1 MRRPKAVRVASEVF
15 VALGV
20 RVQQV
25 LEPSQKREPDQDVVA
40 HEETVD
46 ESGLASLIPSL
57 ERAAMSPNLTS
68 HPYRLL
74 AAVITLD
81 EVLGRRLPYASL
93 AGGRGRQ
100 PRSGSNPAGV
110 LFSSPGTL
118 LTLVPGSHRSALPT
132 QPPSSSQEC
141 GWSQGASTPM
151 TWSAHIGLPA
161 SR

>member
-1 MRRPKAVRVASEVF
+1 MRRPKAVRLASEVF

-100 PRSGSNPAGV
+100 PRSGSNPAGA
-110 LFSSPGTL
+110 LFSSPGAL
-118 LTLVPGSHRSALPT
+118 LTLVPGGDRSALPM

-141 GWSQGASTPM
+141 G
-151 TWSAHIGLPA
+151 
-161 SR
+161 